1 MKRIDEATRHQLLNK
16 SKDAEVTKSYGT
28 TRYERRNLQHIYNSV
43 SAFNK
48 IDMNACFKA
57 NLLSFFV
64 PVQGEHDNYEVEV
77 LFDGI
82 LDSINRELKNNSWTF
97 EYKVVY
103 RAIIDAINKQDIY
116 ISCTCLHPDTEIKL
130 LDGTTPSVAEMKE
143 RFDNGEHLWVYSTDE
158 NGDFKPGE
166 VEDVL
171 ITKETNNFIKI
182 TLDNDEVIITTP
194 DHPYMLR
201 DGNYKEAK
209 DLEVGTSLMPLYF
222 NYSTDYEQVKLNTED
237 RGWRSV
243 YKLVAEEL
251 FKDEIEQKKL
261 QSQKEK
267 EDGIDKMSYDV
278 AIHHKDF
285 NKLNNSPENLQVMT
299 GYEHW
304 IYHANTISRL
314 WDDPKFRDEASKR
327 SREWMTYLNSHPSEK
342 LQKARTEFL
351 EKGHEYWRTEE
362 GRAIKSDE
370 MRETMSNY
378 YTNLSDDD
386 LAELNKKRYTD
397 DWRKNIGSG
406 NRAAWENYTEDE
418 YKARIEKNIEILR
431 DPIIKT
437 KIQLSKCKRVLDT
450 IIEYSQDLT
459 EDNYKKFKKRGDPNW
474 SKQFSTFESM
484 LNYFG
489 LNQYNHKIKTI
500 ENITLD
506 SNIPVYDIKVK
517 KWHNFLVNAGVIL
530 HNCPDWKYRMAYWS
544 SKGRYNSGHPQVVPA
559 RITNPNDSQGAGCK
573 HVMKVLADLDWALKL
588 ASCIT
593 NYVTYMEEHYP
604 DKYFDII
611 FPALYGMEYIDAINQ
626 GIIEPP
632 EDELDDVEDI
642 PIEEPEN
649 DEEEEE
655 IPEEEP
661 EEEVE

>member
-57 NLLSFFV
+57 NLLFFFV

-116 ISCTCLHPDTEIKL
+116 ISCT
-130 LDGTTPSVAEMKE
+130 
-143 RFDNGEHLWVYSTDE
+143 
-158 NGDFKPGE
+158 
-166 VEDVL
+166 
-171 ITKETNNFIKI
+171 
-182 TLDNDEVIITTP
+182 
-194 DHPYMLR
+194 
-201 DGNYKEAK
+201 
-209 DLEVGTSLMPLYF
+209 
-222 NYSTDYEQVKLNTED
+222 
-237 RGWRSV
+237 
-243 YKLVAEEL
+243 
-251 FKDEIEQKKL
+251 
-261 QSQKEK
+261 
-267 EDGIDKMSYDV
+267 
-278 AIHHKDF
+278 
-285 NKLNNSPENLQVMT
+285 
-299 GYEHW
+299 
-304 IYHANTISRL
+304 
-314 WDDPKFRDEASKR
+314 
-327 SREWMTYLNSHPSEK
+327 
-342 LQKARTEFL
+342 
-351 EKGHEYWRTEE
+351 
-362 GRAIKSDE
+362 
-370 MRETMSNY
+370 
-378 YTNLSDDD
+378 
-386 LAELNKKRYTD
+386 
-397 DWRKNIGSG
+397 
-406 NRAAWENYTEDE
+406 
-418 YKARIEKNIEILR
+418 
-431 DPIIKT
+431 
-437 KIQLSKCKRVLDT
+437 
-450 IIEYSQDLT
+450 
-459 EDNYKKFKKRGDPNW
+459 
-474 SKQFSTFESM
+474 
-484 LNYFG
+484 
-489 LNQYNHKIKTI
+489 
-500 ENITLD
+500 
-506 SNIPVYDIKVK
+506 
-517 KWHNFLVNAGVIL
+517 
-530 HNCPDWKYRMAYWS
+530 CPDWKYRMAYWS

-611 FPALYGMEYIDAINQ
+611 FPALYGMKYIDAINQ

-632 EDELDDVEDI
+632 EDELDDAEDI

-649 DEEEEE
+649 DEEDEE